1 MSIKE
6 ELFKG
11 TEVIVDAKLKRYKRD
26 VTIPS
31 VIMGVEN
38 NGKYKITLDGRNYTV
53 KCSLPNADLRVG
65 QCVWIKIPNGDFNS
79 KHICGI
85 R

>member
-6 ELFKG
+6 DLFKA
-11 TEVIVDAKLKRYKRD
+11 TEIIVDTKLKKYKTD
-26 VTIPS
+26 ITIPS
-31 VIMGVEN
+31 VIMGIEN
-38 NGKYKITLDGRNYTV
+38 NGKYKITLDGKNYTV
-53 KCSLPNADLRVG
+53 KCSLPNVDLRAG
-65 QCVWIKIPNGDFNS
+65 QSVWIKIPNGDFNS

>member
-65 QCVWIKIPNGDFNS
+65 QGVWIKIPNGDFNS

-85 R
+85 K

>member
-6 ELFKG
+6 DLFKA
-11 TEVIVDAKLKRYKRD
+11 TEIIVDTKLKKYKTD
-26 VTIPS
+26 ITIPS
-31 VIMGVEN
+31 VIMGIEN
-38 NGKYKITLDGRNYTV
+38 NGKYKITLDGSNYAV
-53 KCSLPNADLRVG
+53 KCSLPNVDLRVG
-65 QCVWIKIPNGDFNS
+65 QGVWIKIPNGDFNS

>member
-6 ELFKG
+6 DLFKA
-11 TEVIVDAKLKRYKRD
+11 TEIIVDTKLKKYKTD
-26 VTIPS
+26 ITIPS
-31 VIMGVEN
+31 VIMGIEN

-65 QCVWIKIPNGDFNS
+65 QGVWIKIPNGDFNS

>member
-53 KCSLPNADLRVG
+53 KCSLPNVDLRVG
-65 QCVWIKIPNGDFNS
+65 QGVWIKIPNGDFGS
-79 KHICGI
+79 KHICGL

>member
-6 ELFKG
+6 DLFKA
-11 TEVIVDAKLKRYKRD
+11 TEIIVDTKLKKYKTD
-26 VTIPS
+26 ITLPS
-31 VIMGVEN
+31 VIIDVEN
-38 NGKYKITLDGRNYTV
+38 NGKYKILLDGKNYIV
-53 KCSLPNADLRVG
+53 KCSLPNVDLRAG
-65 QCVWIKIPNGDFNS
+65 QSVWIKIPNGDFNS

>member
-6 ELFKG
+6 ELFKA
-11 TEVIVDAKLKRYKRD
+11 TEIIVDTKLKKYKAD
-26 VTIPS
+26 ITIPS
-31 VIMGVEN
+31 VIMAVEN
-38 NGKYKITLDGRNYTV
+38 NGKYKILLDGKNYTV
-53 KCSLPNADLRVG
+53 KCSLPNVDLRVG
-65 QCVWIKIPNGDFNS
+65 QSVWIKIPNGDFNS